1 MKNIEDNKK
10 NSIKETK
17 YLLSPLFFM
26 HVVANIA
33 ILLLS
38 VSAKMLFCINLWFFF
53 GYTLYKSNNKGL
65 AYFWSFGIPF
75 LGVFIL
81 FITCM
86 SWPMGHLG

>member
-1 MKNIEDNKK
+1 MKNIEDNQN
-10 NSIKETK
+10 NSTK
-17 YLLSPLFFM
+17 DRRYLSSLLFFM

-38 VSAKMLFCINLWFFF
+38 VSAKMLFYINLWFFF
-53 GYTLYKSNNKGL
+53 GYILYKSNNKGL

-86 SWPMGHLG
+86 SGSMGHM